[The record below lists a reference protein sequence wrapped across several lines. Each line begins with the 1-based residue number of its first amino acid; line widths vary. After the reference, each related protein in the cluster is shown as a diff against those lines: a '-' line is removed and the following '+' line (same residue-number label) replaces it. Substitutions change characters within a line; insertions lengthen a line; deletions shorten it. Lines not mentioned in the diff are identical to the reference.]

1 MKWLIAIV
9 IILSIPLHPANGQ
22 TAPAGESVH
31 VNFSEVQ
38 AYSDCTDAIN
48 LYAPSLHATLL
59 KTSVFGPPL
68 TFATG
73 EASGISPE
81 CQLPSGTVLAISL
94 NRRATHISFN
104 RYGAADIDL
113 YRNGELVFS
122 DTTSGLGGRFA
133 HTIGG
138 GFDYVILSAANIDS
152 PLLVDELTIRFPTH
166 AMTIAVDFSIAAM
179 DDDCAVSF
187 ARLPFLEATEAT
199 VVSVINGSLGAWV
212 CSFTPD
218 SHLVIEVDHPL
229 IGFGYSGIGDIHAVV
244 VGNGFQQRPVSY
256 SILDI
261 GDFQWAH
268 EVGAHTVELTLPAE
282 SQAAELY
289 RLWFTLS
296 LDSPPSTVDFSGAD
310 SCQAA
315 IEAALN
321 GVIADNEGQTIVSTG
336 SAGGAA
342 PECQLSQPLQIGFT
356 QAAAVLSFTFS
367 GRLKVVFYHQGQ
379 LVMQTG
385 EQQGFPSRYY
395 RSIVFDQVVI
405 IPIDATEPIRIDNL
419 GVVWSS
425 S

>member
-1 MKWLIAIV
+1 MKWLIALV
-9 IILSIPLHPANGQ
+9 IILSIPLRPANGQ
-22 TAPAGESVH
+22 TTPTGETLH
-31 VNFSEVQ
+31 INFSEVQ

-48 LYAPSLHATLL
+48 LYTPSLHATLL
-59 KTSVFGPPL
+59 ETSVFGPPL

-104 RYGAADIDL
+104 RYGAAEIEL
-113 YRNGELVFS
+113 YRNRELVFS

-152 PLLVDELTIRFPTH
+152 PLLVDELTISFPTH
-166 AMTIAVDFSIAAM
+166 AMTVAVDFSTAAM
-179 DDDCAVSF
+179 DDDCAASF
-187 ARLPFLEATEAT
+187 AHLPFLEVTEAT
-199 VVSVINGSLGAWV
+199 AVSVINGNLGGWV

-218 SHLVIEVDHPL
+218 SRLVIEADRPL
-229 IGFGYSGIGDIHAVV
+229 IGFGYSGSGDIHGVV

-268 EVGAHTVELTLPAE
+268 EVGAHTVDLTLPAE

-289 RLWFTLS
+289 HLWFTLS
-296 LDSPPSTVDFSGAD
+296 LDSPLLTVDFSGVD
-310 SCQAA
+310 SCKAA
-315 IEAALN
+315 IEATLH
-321 GVIADNEGQTIVSTG
+321 GVIAHSEGQAIVSTG

-342 PECQLSQPLQIGFT
+342 PECQLSQPLQIDFT

-367 GRLKVVFYHQGQ
+367 GQLEVAFYHQEQ
-379 LVMQTG
+379 LVMQTD

-395 RSIVFDQVVI
+395 QSIVFDRVVI
-405 IPIDATEPIRIDNL
+405 IPVDTTEPIRIDNL
-419 GVVWSS
+419 GVVWSAS
-425 S
+425 